1 MGGARPVPRP
11 HPQNRK
17 RPSEVRLSY
26 PAAPPTREGMSG
38 NSYLGP
44 ARPSGYI
51 TITWSGRRAYHK
63 YRTLG
68 FPGPVQDRVPSSPV
82 EMEFPAPDMPSD
94 PPFAGW
100 ARISN
105 VKSADPLNQG
115 NTSICGKYAKILESD
130 VIIG

>member
-17 RPSEVRLSY
+17 GPSEVRLSY

-38 NSYLGP
+38 NYYLGP

-63 YRTLG
+63 HRTSG

-82 EMEFPAPDMPSD
+82 EMELPAPCLL
-94 PPFAGW
+94 
-100 ARISN
+100 R
-105 VKSADPLNQG
+105 
-115 NTSICGKYAKILESD
+115 LESESSSQLRSYRGTEIR
-130 VIIG
+130 VR